1 MAHLANSCWPGKME
15 GARSAGSIE
24 RWEDTVVLGEAF
36 HRQVVSALAARLS
49 ELNRHA
55 VLLFDPANIRYVTGV
70 GLFPSPFPVAACIW
84 ADGKA
89 ALLVPA
95 SDLELAGQS
104 WVRDVRHYDDA
115 LDDVEPYRWMAREAG
130 GPLLIDTLPAAA
142 WQAIAAEVDE
152 IALKDLA
159 SELRRVK
166 SPAELALIERAAEY
180 ADIAL
185 ERTFA
190 RLASG
195 STELEILSDVVHSV
209 TRLMRD
215 ELGEHYEL
223 VHPALEGVIQSG
235 VRAALPSAPTSTRRL
250 SRGDVVIAE
259 FTACVAG
266 YHAKSGCTFFVG
278 DPLRDVVS
286 WVEAAVQAQAAA
298 LEVAVPGTAAGE
310 VDNAARRVIER
321 AGLARALRGPTG
333 HGIGLARWEL
343 PWLRPDAPTPLE
355 EGMVVVLR
363 PGLSITGR
371 TGARHAQTVVIEA
384 EGPRILNPRQERWAR
399 LEDRLKEF

>member
-1 MAHLANSCWPGKME
+1 M
-15 GARSAGSIE
+15 
-24 RWEDTVVLGEAF
+24 VLGEAF

-55 VLLFDPANIRYVTGV
+55 VLLFDPANVRYVTGV
-70 GLFPSPFPVAACIW
+70 GLAPSPLPAAACVW

-115 LDDVEPYRWMAREAG
+115 LGDVEPYRWIAREAG
-130 GPLLIDTLPAAA
+130 EPLLIDTIPAGA
-142 WQAIAAEVDE
+142 WQVMAAEVE
-152 IALKDLA
+152 ELALQDLA

-166 SPAELALIERAAEY
+166 TPAELALIERAAEY

-195 STELEILSDVVHSV
+195 STELEILADVVHAV
-209 TRLMRD
+209 TRLMRE

-223 VHPALEGVIQSG
+223 VQPALAGVIQSG
-235 VRAALPSAPTSTRRL
+235 TRAALPSAPASTRRL

-266 YHAKSGCTFFVG
+266 YHAQSGCTFFVG
-278 DPLRDVVS
+278 DPLREVVS
-286 WVEAAVQAQAAA
+286 WVEAAMQAQAAA
-298 LEVAVPGTAAGE
+298 LEAAVRGATAGA
-310 VDNAARRVIER
+310 VDQAARQVIER
-321 AGLARALRGPTG
+321 VGHARAARGLTG
-333 HGIGLARWEL
+333 HGIGLARWES
-343 PWLRPDAPTPLE
+343 PWLRSDDPTPLE
-355 EGMVVVLR
+355 EGMVLVLR

-384 EGPRILNPRQERWAR
+384 EGPRVLNPRQERWAR